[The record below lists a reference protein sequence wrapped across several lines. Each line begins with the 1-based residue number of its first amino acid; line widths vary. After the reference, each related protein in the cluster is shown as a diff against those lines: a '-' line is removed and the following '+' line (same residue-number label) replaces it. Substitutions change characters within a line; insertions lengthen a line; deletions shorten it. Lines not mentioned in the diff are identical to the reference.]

1 MPPVVTPDYLNE
13 IIMDSS
19 SQGYGLIEV
28 YTGDGK
34 GKTTAALGLA
44 LRAVG
49 AGKKVGI
56 IFFDKGGEHYSERKS
71 LQEKLGHLIDFVV
84 TGRDRIGVKTGRF
97 DFSITDED
105 KNEAIRGLTEARRMF
120 ADGYNLIIL
129 DEFNT
134 VAGLKLFSEAEALKF
149 LSEKPAHIEL
159 VLTGRHALPAV
170 LEKADLVTEM
180 KMVKH
185 YYYQGVKAR
194 EGLDY

>member
-1 MPPVVTPDYLNE
+1 MAPDKTF
-13 IIMDSS
+13 
-19 SQGYGLIEV
+19 GLIQV

-34 GKTTAALGLA
+34 GKTTASLGLA

-56 IFFDKGGEHYSERKS
+56 IFFDKGGAHYSERRA
-71 LQEKLGHLIDFVV
+71 LQEKLSHLIDFVV
-84 TGRDRIGVKTGRF
+84 TGRDRIDPLTGCF
-97 DFSITDED
+97 DFSLTDED
-105 KNEAIRGLTEARRMF
+105 KAEVQRGLNEGRVMF
-120 ADGYNLIIL
+120 ADGYDLIVL

-134 VAGLKLFSEAEALKF
+134 VAALGLLAEEEALKF
-149 LSEKPAHIEL
+149 LEEKPAHMEL
-159 VLTGRHALPAV
+159 VLTGRHALPSV

-180 KMVKH
+180 GMIKH

>member
-1 MPPVVTPDYLNE
+1 MNSP
-13 IIMDSS
+13 
-19 SQGYGLIEV
+19 SQGYGLLEV

-71 LQEKLGHLIDFVV
+71 LQDKLSHLIDFVV
-84 TGRDRIGVKTGRF
+84 TGRDRIGEDGRF
-97 DFSITDED
+97 DFSVTEED
-105 KNEAIRGLTEARRMF
+105 KKEAVRGLDEARQMF

-134 VAGLKLFSEAEALKF
+134 AAGLGLFSEEVVVKF

-185 YYYQGVKAR
+185 YYYRGVKAR
-194 EGLDY
+194 EGIDY

>member
-1 MPPVVTPDYLNE
+1 MTS
-13 IIMDSS
+13 IQ
-19 SQGYGLIEV
+19 QGYGLIEV

-34 GKTTAALGLA
+34 GKTTASLGLA

-56 IFFDKGGEHYSERKS
+56 IFFDKGGKHYSERKS
-71 LQEKLGHLIDFVV
+71 LQEKFGGLIDFVV
-84 TGRDRIGVKTGRF
+84 TGRDRINETTKRF

-105 KNEAIRGLTEARRMF
+105 KKEAARGLLEARRMF
-120 ADGYNLIIL
+120 ADGYHLVIL

-134 VAGLKLFSEAEALKF
+134 AAGLELFSEAEALKF
-149 LSEKPAHIEL
+149 LKEKPSHLEL
-159 VLTGRHALPAV
+159 VLTGRHALPSI
-170 LEKADLVTEM
+170 LEQADLVTEM
-180 KMVKH
+180 KMIKH

>member
-1 MPPVVTPDYLNE
+1 M
-13 IIMDSS
+13 IH
-19 SQGYGLIEV
+19 QGFGLIEV

-34 GKTTAALGLA
+34 GKTTASLGLT

-56 IFFDKGGEHYSERKS
+56 IFFDKGGDNYSERHS
-71 LQEKLGHLIDFVV
+71 LKEKLGGMVDFVV
-84 TGRDRIGVKTGRF
+84 TGRDRRDKTTGQF

-105 KNEAIRGLTEARRMF
+105 KTEARRGLEEARKF
-120 ADGYNLIIL
+120 FVNGHSLIIL

-134 VAGLKLFSEAEALKF
+134 VAALGLISEQEAINF
-149 LSEKPAHIEL
+149 LNEKPPHTEL
-159 VLTGRHALPAV
+159 VLTGRHALPAI
-170 LEKADLVTEM
+170 LEKADLITEM

-194 EGLDY
+194 EGLDF

>member
-1 MPPVVTPDYLNE
+1 MN
-13 IIMDSS
+13 SS
-19 SQGYGLIEV
+19 PQGYGLIEV

-34 GKTTAALGLA
+34 GKTTASLGLA

-71 LQEKLGHLIDFVV
+71 LQEKLGSLIDFVV
-84 TGRDRIGVKTGRF
+84 TGRDRIDAETNRF
-97 DFSITDED
+97 DFSITEED
-105 KNEAIRGLTEARRMF
+105 KKEAARGLDEARRMF
-120 ADGYNLIIL
+120 ANGYNLIIL

-134 VAGLKLFSEAEALKF
+134 AAGLGLFSEEEALNF
-149 LSEKPAHIEL
+149 LTVKPAHIEL
-159 VLTGRHALPAV
+159 VLTGRHALPAI

>member
-1 MPPVVTPDYLNE
+1 
-13 IIMDSS
+13 MDSS
-19 SQGYGLIEV
+19 SQGYGLLEV

-71 LQEKLGHLIDFVV
+71 LQNKLNHLIDFVV
-84 TGRDRIGVKTGRF
+84 TGRDRIGADGRF
-97 DFSITDED
+97 DFSVVDYD
-105 KNEAIRGLTEARRMF
+105 KKEAARGLNEARRMF

-134 VAGLKLFSEAEALKF
+134 AAGLGLFTEAEAVKF

-185 YYYQGVKAR
+185 YYYRGVKAR
-194 EGLDY
+194 EGIDY